1 MNNHQKKYLR
11 SLLNER
17 DTIIWIGQKGLT
29 EAVLNEIEQAL
40 DHHELVK
47 IKIRNGDKDERTTI
61 VKNICEHTSA
71 IHIQTKGS
79 IAAIYRPNPDKP
91 VINLPN

>member
-11 SLLNER
+11 SLLNNR
-17 DTIIWIGQKGLT
+17 NVIIWIGQKGLT
-29 EAVLNEIEQAL
+29 DAVLNELEQAL

-47 IKIRNGDKDERTTI
+47 IKIRNGDKAERDDI
-61 VKNICEHTSA
+61 IEKICQQSSA

-79 IAAIYRPNPDKP
+79 ITAIYRANTDNP